1 MQKLYIFQILFSLCT
16 LTCILFWSAPNEA
29 HSHVK
34 FVHSRGEAEYVFSML
49 NLLQI
54 FSSKYIHTHIDFF
67 FNEQHTYS
75 TWEII
80 PMCKMKWFFLGF
92 RSSPLILSYSCQK
105 VGRCHSRRNFIAF
118 LHSPMF
124 AECYISTMVSIWFIC
139 IVVIGQQGFFEFALI
154 LEISL

>member
-67 FNEQHTYS
+67 FSMNNIHTL
-75 TWEII
+75 
-80 PMCKMKWFFLGF
+80 PGKLFQCAKWSGFSWGLDLLLWSSHILAKKWVAVIAGETLLPFFTL
-92 RSSPLILSYSCQK
+92 PCLLSA
-105 VGRCHSRRNFIAF
+105 I
-118 LHSPMF
+118 
-124 AECYISTMVSIWFIC
+124 
-139 IVVIGQQGFFEFALI
+139 
-154 LEISL
+154 